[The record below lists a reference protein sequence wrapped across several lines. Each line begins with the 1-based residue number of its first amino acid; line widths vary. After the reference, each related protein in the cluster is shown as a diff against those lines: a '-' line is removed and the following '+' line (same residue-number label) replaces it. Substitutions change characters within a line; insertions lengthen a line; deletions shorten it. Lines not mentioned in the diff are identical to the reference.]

1 MNKIQKLTLILALC
15 AAIAVGLYPP
25 WIRTDAFGI
34 ARHRGY
40 SFLLHPPVSV
50 ADSLLA
56 NSPVRYS
63 VDWGHLMKTWLCVAG
78 FAVPLTILFRTRSKK
93 ESG

>member
-1 MNKIQKLTLILALC
+1 MNKIQKLSLILTL
-15 AAIAVGLYPP
+15 AIAVGMGLYPP

-40 SFLLHPPVSV
+40 SFVLHPPASV

-56 NSPVRYS
+56 SAPVRYS
-63 VDWGHLMKTWLCVAG
+63 VDWDHLAMAWFGVVAV
-78 FAVPLTILFRTRSKK
+78 ALTLVIVLRTRGGK
-93 ESG
+93 